1 MFPVFSTCFYFFN
14 LFYTLTKCH
23 INIIFTP
30 FKLVWQYS
38 ENINVSLWAL
48 KCRNELCLTFHVVLE
63 VSKYTSWLKQF
74 PNRSVNKQNL
84 ILVFFFNPK
93 SRVDFYLTNFK
104 MGFNL
109 VSYYRSC
116 QCSHQ
121 LFLLF
126 FAISSPQT
134 SRTWKYAEG
143 GKRKEKTQQKM
154 QMLCY
159 CVLVKGAT
167 LKKEKA

>member
-1 MFPVFSTCFYFFN
+1 MVFWFF
-14 LFYTLTKCH
+14 K
-23 INIIFTP
+23 
-30 FKLVWQYS
+30 
-38 ENINVSLWAL
+38 
-48 KCRNELCLTFHVVLE
+48 
-63 VSKYTSWLKQF
+63 
-74 PNRSVNKQNL
+74 
-84 ILVFFFNPK
+84 PK

-126 FAISSPQT
+126 LQSVRLRLQG
-134 SRTWKYAEG
+134 RENVLRG
-143 GKRKEKTQQKM
+143 GKEKKKTQQKM

-167 LKKEKA
+167 LTKEKA